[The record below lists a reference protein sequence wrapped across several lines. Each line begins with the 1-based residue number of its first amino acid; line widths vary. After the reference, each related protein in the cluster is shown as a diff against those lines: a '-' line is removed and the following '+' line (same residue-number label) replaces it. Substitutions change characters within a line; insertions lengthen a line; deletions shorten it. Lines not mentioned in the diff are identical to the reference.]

1 MGDLSGPVYRDPPP
15 PPADRNVYGALM
27 AAGAADVFITYCTN
41 VVIAQREEPALKR
54 IDVPAEVLT
63 GPGREF
69 LQSGQ
74 MQSDVAARI
83 RVPWFPGGI
92 DASWRVLWD
101 GRVFDIKGDPDLDA
115 SGRRE
120 YRIKCKAGVNDG
132 Q

>member
-1 MGDLSGPVYRDPPP
+1 MKTFTQALIHRVTFQRQVAERDSEGVLQVSWQ
-15 PPADRNVYGALM
+15 DVWLDSETAL
-27 AAGAADVFITYCTN
+27 
-41 VVIAQREEPALKR
+41 

-101 GRVFDIKGDPDLDA
+101 GREFDIKGDPDLDA